1 MSKHLPD
8 FVDFMSKNGCQ
19 PARSSDIKPS
29 GKIIRFQIDGDK
41 SGSRNGRCTLW
52 DEGDFATAWFM
63 NMREGVKYTWHSK
76 AKRKFTDE
84 ERREWAKKIEADKR
98 AREEERQQGYIDAA
112 NKSQWIW
119 SNAIKGD
126 HAYLQKKGISGAGTR
141 VYKGA
146 LLVPAYKSGKLT
158 SLQFI
163 SAQGE
168 KRFLTGGEIEG
179 AYGSL
184 GRDVG
189 DIYICEGFATAASVF
204 EATGKAT
211 IWAFN
216 AGNLEHVAL
225 SIRKKYPESRLI
237 LAADNDQWTS
247 TGNVGVEKAKK
258 VAMMVN
264 GFIVWPEFPADD
276 PDKRTDF
283 NDLHVTEGLD
293 RVKERLSQAEKVGDR
308 DGGSGVPDSDSLAA
322 SEDSTVP
329 PSWFNEIPLPEPEY
343 HSREL
348 ESVEDWKSL
357 VICDHK
363 GNPVKTSL
371 KNNILYLQHHP
382 KYKGIFRYNEFSHQ
396 IMVTRCPV
404 WDDEDAFRVHT
415 VTDVDISQTASS
427 LESLGMSPDRTRVHN
442 AIEVVANKNSF
453 HPAQDYFNA
462 LEWDGKERLNNW
474 LSYYLGAE
482 DDEAEYLAFIGKKWL
497 VAAVKRVFKGGCKFD
512 HVLVMEGKQGRGKST
527 ALKVLAT
534 FGDDVEESYFT
545 DAITIADIQ
554 SKDTIQKI
562 QGSIIVELAE
572 LAGFNKKDDEEI
584 KRWITLQHDD
594 IRLPYARTTTRF
606 KRQYVLSATTNGYD
620 YLKDPTGNRRYWPCK
635 TGTIDLEALKKDRK
649 QLWAEAVHW
658 YKQGLYVGPTPEEML
673 LAEKAQ
679 EKRRSID
686 AWENDVVSA
695 LSNMALKPDIKTE
708 DIMREMG
715 LGLKDR
721 DYKAQRRVSGIMQGL
736 GYESKPKRIGA
747 TVQRV
752 WEKAVD

>member
-1 MSKHLPD
+1 MSENLPD
-8 FVDFMSKNGCQ
+8 FIDFMSKNGCK
-19 PARSSDIKPS
+19 PIRDSDVKATGRIV
-29 GKIIRFQIDGDK
+29 RFQIDGDK
-41 SGSRNGRCTLW
+41 NGSRNGRCTLW
-52 DEGDFATAWFM
+52 DDGEFASGWFM
-63 NMREGVKYTWHSK
+63 NMREGRKYTWHSK

-84 ERREWAKKIEADKR
+84 ERREWAKKMEADKR
-98 AREEERQQGYIDAA
+98 EREKERKQAQAQAA
-112 NKSQWIW
+112 DKAQWIW
-119 SNAIKGD
+119 SKAVKGG
-126 HAYLQKKGISGAGTR
+126 HGYLERKSISGASTR

-146 LLVPAYKSGKLT
+146 LLVPAYKAGKLT

-163 SAQGE
+163 SADGE

-184 GRDVG
+184 GKDVG
-189 DIYICEGFATAASVF
+189 EIYISEGYATAASIH
-204 EATGKAT
+204 EATGKAS

-225 SIRKKYPESRLI
+225 AIRKKYPDSRLI
-237 LAADNDQWTS
+237 ICADNDQF
-247 TGNVGVEKAKK
+247 GANNVGLEKAKK
-258 VAMMVN
+258 AAMMVN
-264 GFIVWPEFPADD
+264 GLIVWPDIPEDDADR
-276 PDKRTDF
+276 RTDF
-283 NDLHVTEGLD
+283 NDLHVTEGLE
-293 RVKERLSQAEKVGDR
+293 RVKYRLSQAVKVGDR
-308 DGGSGVPDSDSLAA
+308 DGGTGIPDSDSLAA

-343 HSREL
+343 HSKEL
-348 ESVEDWKSL
+348 ESVDDWKSL
-357 VICDHK
+357 VICDSK

-382 KYKGIFRYNEFSHQ
+382 RYKGIFRYNEFSHQ
-396 IMVTRCPV
+396 IMVTRCPL
-404 WDDEDAFRVHT
+404 WDDEATFRVHS

-427 LESLGMSPDRTRVHN
+427 LEGLGMSPDRTRVHN

-453 HPAQDYFNA
+453 HPAQDYFNG
-462 LEWDGKERLNNW
+462 LEWDGEGRLDRW
-474 LSYYLGAE
+474 LTYYLGCE
-482 DDEAEYLAFIGKKWL
+482 DDAPDYLAFIGKKWL
-497 VAAVKRVFKGGCKFD
+497 VAAVRRVFKAGCKFD

-534 FGDDVEESYFT
+534 FGEDVEESYFT
-545 DAITIADIQ
+545 DAITIADLQ

-606 KRQYVLSATTNGYD
+606 NRQFVLSATTNSYD
-620 YLKDPTGNRRYWPCK
+620 YLKDPTGNRRYWPCN
-635 TGTIDLEALKKDRK
+635 TGQIDLEALKRDRR
-649 QLWAEAVHW
+649 QLWAEAVHCF
-658 YKQGLYVGPTPEEML
+658 KQGLYVGPTPDEML
-673 LAEKAQ
+673 LAERAQ

-686 AWENDVVSA
+686 AWENDVLQA
-695 LSNMALKPDIKTE
+695 LSNMGLKPDIKTE
-708 DIMREMG
+708 DVLREMG

-752 WEKAVD
+752 WEKARD